1 MNDPL
6 VETRLNSNVPNYNQP
21 HPTKPKRYPAILNLL
36 TNTINVSSSHG
47 HHVTRLI
54 LEYLRLFFKN
64 ELVDGSMV
72 LLTRTSVE
80 TKPLKGQLKVPGQRC
95 RLYFNQMS
103 LVVFVQHFW
112 KSQIVYRSYTCLN
125 STNIKSEQLNIN
137 WTKSEKQK
145 IRFICGYQ
153 VAQRGL
159 WKWKVWKWLTP

>member
-95 RLYFNQMS
+95 
-103 LVVFVQHFW
+103 
-112 KSQIVYRSYTCLN
+112 
-125 STNIKSEQLNIN
+125 
-137 WTKSEKQK
+137 
-145 IRFICGYQ
+145 
-153 VAQRGL
+153 
-159 WKWKVWKWLTP
+159 